1 MPTAPPV
8 PRLLGAARV
17 AIVLS
22 ALAAPAVH
30 AVLATHQPAI
40 PWMTAA
46 GMALG
51 IAGGMMA
58 PGWTLAALVAIAPV
72 WQAVIG
78 VVTGQTDIQLVM
90 PWLAAMAG
98 CLAVAAPSRWRA
110 GAIWAVPLSA
120 WALVI
125 ALTWPVAML
134 RELDFAT
141 AALHRPRRRSVA
153 PRRRAGDSRRRGP
166 ARRAALL
173 RLAGSAPPTTT
184 AGGCGAG
191 CRWPS
196 AWSVRWRCG
205 RRPSNPAL
213 LSRRPWIGLGRAAGG
228 FYDANAT
235 GRWRRCSGRCSPAA
249 SSRRRRPPGGARR
262 SGRCSRWRRCSPRAR
277 ARSMAAWA
285 TASAVGVGVD
295 GPAVV
300 AHRGGRRSRRGRGDR
315 HRRGAA
321 GTGRRGPV
329 RRRRAARR
337 HRADD
342 AGRRR
347 QRTRQRVVVPRRL
360 RAGVDRESSPSGP
373 GWGIGPGVFGT
384 VVGHYSPPELGFVL
398 PADNAQNWWR
408 HQWAELG
415 LIGAL
420 PAFVCSLLAMA
431 AGLRAWRSPA
441 PAWALPV
448 LGLGVLSLV
457 SPPVQHPFLQVLVAL
472 LIAGAATAADAAP
485 GATRRPASALWGPIV
500 WVAAVAC
507 AAGLAVDG
515 WTTFRPAYRAVRV
528 QAPLRLRVQPRRPP
542 PAGERAAGRR
552 RGQSACSRRRQV
564 ASWCMRMT
572 LPHERPAQPGRSR
585 VTIADRHG
593 VVCAEQVSSPD
604 AVRMPGAGRAGPVDG
619 RAARRRSPLGSRR
632 RAGAGGVRV
641 GPLRTEASELGP
653 DRARDRR
660 QRR

>member
-40 PWMTAA
+40 PWLTAA

-51 IAGGMMA
+51 IAGGLMA
-58 PGWTLAALVAIAPV
+58 PGWTLGALVALAPV

-78 VVTGQTDIQLVM
+78 AVTGETDIQLVM

-98 CLAVAAPSRWRA
+98 GLAVAAPSRWRA

-141 AALHRPRRRSVA
+141 AAFTGR
-153 PRRRAGDSRRRGP
+153 
-166 ARRAALL
+166 
-173 RLAGSAPPTTT
+173 
-184 AGGCGAG
+184 GAG
-191 CRWPS
+191 PSPLAATLVIPAAEAQLVSLLFFDWLFGADDDDRRLVWRWLPP
-196 AWSVRWRCG
+196 AIGVVCALAVWQAAVD
-205 RRPSNPAL
+205 PAL

-235 GRWRRCSGRCSPAA
+235 GALAALFGPLLTSGVIATSPPSWRRAAFWSLLSLAAVLASG
-249 SSRRRRPPGGARR
+249 SRT
-262 SGRCSRWRRCSPRAR
+262 
-277 ARSMAAWA
+277 SMAAWTAASAAAWMWTARRSWRTALAAAAGAAAVIAIVAALRVPGGEGQFGAAARLGA
-285 TASAVGVGVD
+285 TARTMLAGGSSGLVNVLWYRYGY
-295 GPAVV
+295 GPASMQII
-300 AHRGGRRSRRGRGDR
+300 AER
-315 HRRGAA
+315 
-321 GTGRRGPV
+321 PW
-329 RRRRAARR
+329 
-337 HRADD
+337 
-342 AGRRR
+342 
-347 QRTRQRVVVPRRL
+347 
-360 RAGVDRESSPSGP
+360 
-373 GWGIGPGVFGT
+373 WGIGPGVFGT

-398 PADNAQNWWR
+398 PPDNAQNWWR

-441 PAWALPV
+441 PAWALPI

-472 LIAGAATAADAAP
+472 LIAGAATAADPAP

-507 AAGLAVDG
+507 AGGLAVDG
-515 WTTFRPAYRAVRV
+515 WTTFRPAYRAARFKQLYTYGLTGETQTPFGVGRWAATRAV
-528 QAPLRLRVQPRRPP
+528 GVFAPPTGSDFVLNILLPHEDLADRPVHVVVSGRRGPLCAWEISDRTPVSCRL
-542 PAGERAAGRR
+542 PAEPDAWLLAQLDVSRAWTDGDGHERAAFLTG
-552 RGQSACSRRRQV
+552 GL
-564 ASWCMRMT
+564 
-572 LPHERPAQPGRSR
+572 LPP
-585 VTIADRHG
+585 
-593 VVCAEQVSSPD
+593 
-604 AVRMPGAGRAGPVDG
+604 
-619 RAARRRSPLGSRR
+619 
-632 RAGAGGVRV
+632 
-641 GPLRTEASELGP
+641 
-653 DRARDRR
+653 
-660 QRR
+660 